1 MGTSSS
7 LGLLAVQYSSS
18 EGEEEVSSPHS
29 KIATSEALP
38 VPDAILGWS
47 PLVCATVVLII
58 INVNI
63 DRTFLST

>member
-18 EGEEEVSSPHS
+18 EGEEVSSPHS